1 MRNVLYAAVAMSV
14 FTTALF
20 AQAPQAP
27 ASSVRSTAAVPG
39 GTPDYVI
46 GPADVLEIK
55 VRNDSTLDSTVLVRP
70 DGKITVNLLSDV
82 QAAGLTTMQLAERI
96 SAGLSKYHTTD
107 VPLVFVFLAEMK
119 SKFVYIEGRGIAKSG
134 PIPLSGPL
142 TIVQLIAI
150 AGGLTEY
157 AKAKEIK
164 VFREENGVTTAIPFN
179 YETFRS
185 EKDLAQNIVLRS
197 GDVVDV
203 P

>member
-1 MRNVLYAAVAMSV
+1 MRNVLFAAVAMSV

-20 AQAPQAP
+20 AQTPQAP

-46 GPADVLEIK
+46 GPADILEIK
-55 VRNDSTLDSTVLVRP
+55 VRNDSTFDSTVLVRP

-96 SAGLSKYHTTD
+96 SAGLSKYYEKGA
-107 VPLVFVFLAEMK
+107 PPIFVFLVEMK

-157 AKAKEIK
+157 AKVKEIK